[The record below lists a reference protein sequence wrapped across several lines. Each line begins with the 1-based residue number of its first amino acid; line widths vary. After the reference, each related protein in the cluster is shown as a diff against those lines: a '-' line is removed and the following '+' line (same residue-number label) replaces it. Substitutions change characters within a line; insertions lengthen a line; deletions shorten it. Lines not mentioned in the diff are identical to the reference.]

1 MSEHMSRRRKAI
13 LATRIYPPERG
24 AAPLR
29 LAGLVRALERGNI
42 TTAVFTSQLQPRI
55 RSTTN
60 VRRFPVLRDKQGV
73 VRGYFSYLSY
83 DIPLFFRLMFTKSPD
98 FYISE
103 PPPTTGLVTMLVA
116 SLKRRPYVYFAA
128 DIWHIAAE
136 GMGSSHLVVTLLRKV
151 ESLAWRRASAVLA
164 VTDGIASKIEENGV
178 VPARIARIGSGI
190 DTDLFRAAGEKVTFT
205 SPTFIYAGTMSE
217 FQGAEI
223 FIRALARARHVDA
236 RIIFFGQG
244 TQREYLES
252 LAEQLVPGRVE
263 FRGVVPPDVVAQH
276 LRGSVAGLVSLDPN
290 VHYDFV
296 VPTKSLVSVSCG
308 RPVIYAGPGPFKRQI
323 RDDRLG
329 WAEDWDEEAVAD
341 AIDVACETPRDERET
356 ERLSSWV
363 NEHHSLRLVADKA
376 SAACARVIS
385 SREHRRP

>member
-1 MSEHMSRRRKAI
+1 MNAQRSRHRKAI

-29 LAGLVRALERGNI
+29 LAGLVQALERGNI
-42 TTAVFTSQLQPRI
+42 NTTVLTSQLHPRI

-83 DIPLFFRLMFTKSPD
+83 DIPLFFRLLLTKRPD
-98 FYISE
+98 VYISE
-103 PPPTTGLVTMLVA
+103 PPPTTGLVTMFIA
-116 SLKRRPYVYFAA
+116 FLKRRPYVYFAA
-128 DIWHIAAE
+128 DIWHIAAA
-136 GMGSSHLVVTLLRKV
+136 GMGSNKLVAAMLKRV
-151 ESLAWRRASAVLA
+151 EVLAWRRASAILA
-164 VTDGIASKIEENGV
+164 VTDGIASKIEESGV
-178 VPARIARIGSGI
+178 GPAQIARIGSGI
-190 DTDLFRAAGEKVTFT
+190 DTDLFRATGEKTRFT

-223 FIRALARARHVDA
+223 FIRALARARRSDA
-236 RIIFFGQG
+236 KIIFFGQG
-244 TQREYLES
+244 TQRAHLET

-263 FRGVVPPDVVAQH
+263 FRGVVPPDVVAQY
-276 LRGSVAGLVSLDPN
+276 LRGSAAGLVSLDPN

-323 RDDRLG
+323 HEERLG
-329 WAEDWDEEAVAD
+329 WAEDWDEGAVAAAMD
-341 AIDVACETPRDERET
+341 EACETGSDELET
-356 ERLSSWV
+356 ERLSTWV
-363 NEHHSLRLVADKA
+363 REHHSLNLVADKA
-376 SAACARVIS
+376 AAACAGVIS
-385 SREHRRP
+385 SREQRRP